1 MNDWMRAALYDAQ
14 HEIVPIE
21 KKQSKDSVE
30 TVIVGPICETTD
42 QFITSK
48 EYFEVQEG
56 EHLAI
61 LNTGAYGSSM
71 SSNYNVRPLLEEVMI
86 DGNNYYKI
94 RNRQKF
100 EDLISNEIDID

>member
-1 MNDWMRAALYDAQ
+1 MYDAQ
-14 HEIVPIE
+14 HEVVPID
-21 KKQSKDSVE
+21 KKQSMDSVE
-30 TVIVGPICETTD
+30 TMIVGPICETTD
-42 QFITSK
+42 QFISAK
-48 EYFEVQEG
+48 EYFEVKED
-56 EHLAI
+56 EYLAI

-100 EDLISNEIDID
+100 EDLINNEVDID